1 MKNNLCGFLLI
12 NRSKKISLIER
23 FKLLEVYLREFVR
36 TLMSQNCDLKSLM
49 ILTEEFDHGSD

>member
-1 MKNNLCGFLLI
+1 MIEIL
-12 NRSKKISLIER
+12 SLIDW
-23 FKLLEVYLREFVR
+23 FKLLEVYLREFVS